1 MLTPAYALT
10 ATERVLP
17 RMALDFTTGVLDPR
31 VTVARLL
38 DTATRVNSSGLIE
51 IVNANLP
58 RFDYDPVTLAAKGLL
73 IEESRANKL
82 LQSNFAASWSSTGSP
97 TVTLNAAVS
106 PDGTTNA
113 TQITSSPGGVFRAV
127 FQDVATTAAAHTF
140 SIYLKS
146 ATGTNQ
152 TMRIWA
158 DTSPSI
164 SATVTVTS
172 EWQRFTVS
180 GTTNTT
186 ARVQIGVDGSANAFD
201 VYAYGAQL
209 ETGAF
214 ATSYIPTTTTSLT
227 RNADVVSMT
236 GTNFSD
242 WYNQAAG
249 AFAVSFDRIAAMSAS
264 FSGGQPR
271 TLRVTNTG
279 ATDFFILGGNSS
291 FGEQLIGRASGVDT
305 VSIQTGVQITANT
318 VATECFGYA
327 VNNFA
332 LSVNGASAQ
341 TDVSGANPA
350 TMDVLHIGDGVTA
363 TRNING
369 HVRKISYWPQRITNA
384 EVQAF
389 SKG

>member
-201 VYAYGAQL
+201 VYAYGADL
-209 ETGAF
+209 EAGAF